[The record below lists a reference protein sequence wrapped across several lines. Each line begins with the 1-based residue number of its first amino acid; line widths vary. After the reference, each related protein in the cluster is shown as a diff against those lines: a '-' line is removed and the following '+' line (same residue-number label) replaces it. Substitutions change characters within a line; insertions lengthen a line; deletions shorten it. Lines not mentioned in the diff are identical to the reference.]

1 MDQNIIRAKSYQEY
15 LNHIVD
21 TLKKKTGSHAYIQNK
36 IQHMTTINWVD
47 NRMEGLPSKFAG
59 LGESKSFNISSALL
73 YQLYK
78 NGTYPTEI
86 RHIFE

>member
-1 MDQNIIRAKSYQEY
+1 MNQNNTKPKTYQEY
-15 LNHIVD
+15 LNHIID
-21 TLKKKTGSHAYIQNK
+21 TIKRKTNAHAYISNK

-47 NRMEGLPSKFAG
+47 NRMEDLPAKFTG

-86 RHIFE
+86 KHLFE

>member
-1 MDQNIIRAKSYQEY
+1 MDKNITKPISYQEY

-21 TLKKKTGSHAYIQNK
+21 TLKRKTNAHAYIQNK
-36 IQHMTTINWVD
+36 IANITTINWVD
-47 NRMEGLPSKFAG
+47 NREVDLPTKFSS
-59 LGESKSFNISSALL
+59 LGESTSFNISNALL

-86 RHIFE
+86 KHLFE